1 MEFPVIKI
9 ENLSFAYN
17 STYTLENINL
27 IVEHNDFIGIIGPNG
42 GGKTTLL
49 KLIMGFIKPQ
59 KGTIEVFGK
68 PAGKLNYTIGYV
80 PQFNQTDKHFPI
92 KAFDV
97 VTMGLSNSKSFLPWN
112 KKNDFEKVM
121 EAMDFVK
128 VSDIANKTFGELS
141 GGQQQRCLIA
151 RALVSKPGIL
161 ILDEPTASVDSTVEV
176 DIYELLKK
184 LNNDIT
190 ILLVSH
196 DVGFISSYINKIACV
211 NKEISIHNKDEISIG
226 NISHE
231 AYHGDFSMIQHKCN
245 L

>member
-1 MEFPVIKI
+1 MNPVIKL
-9 ENLSFAYN
+9 ENVSFAYN
-17 STYTLENINL
+17 TNYILENINL
-27 IVEHNDFIGIIGPNG
+27 NVEQNDFLGIIGPNG

-49 KLIMGFIKPQ
+49 KLIMGFIKPD
-59 KGTIEVFGK
+59 KGKVEVFGK
-68 PAGKLNYTIGYV
+68 SSGKSNSRIGYV
-80 PQFNQTDKHFPI
+80 PQFNQTDKQFPI

-97 VTMGLSNSKSFLPWN
+97 VTMGLGHSKSFLPWN
-112 KKNDFEKVM
+112 KKSDFGKVT
-121 EAMDFVK
+121 EAMDFV
-128 VSDIANKTFGELS
+128 SITDIADNTFGELS

-151 RALVSKPGIL
+151 RALVSNPGIL

-176 DIYELLKK
+176 DIYKLLKK
-184 LNNDIT
+184 LNNDMT

-211 NKEISIHNKDEISIG
+211 NKEISVHGRDEISFDK
-226 NISHE
+226 ISHE